1 MIKNILKRM
10 IALSLAGCLVLTGCN
25 KQQTEKTDTAEH
37 TQEWKTA
44 ETTPFGR
51 YPEEV
56 IYTLGKMTGMNNS
69 NLPKGDTYEDNGYT
83 RYLKKQLNIQNKDVF
98 EAGENDNYQET
109 VSMTIASRELPDVMV
124 VNDMD
129 MLQLLV
135 DNDLIEDLTQ
145 VYEDCTSSRIKDIYN
160 SYGSEILDNVT
171 FDGKLM
177 ALPETN
183 IDDGPSLCWLRKDW
197 MDKLGLDAPET
208 VEDVENIVHEF
219 VQKDPGGNGKGETV
233 GLVCDDEL
241 TGGCGYSYEYQ
252 NDIIFASFGAFPKQW
267 IYNKDGEVV
276 YGSVQ
281 NEAKAALGKL
291 RQMYQQGTLDNNF
304 LMRESSNIIEL
315 IVSGKCGSFFGP
327 WWSPNNPLMSA
338 MQKNPNAEWQPY
350 LIQTDKDGQ
359 TSFASQNPNDKYVVV
374 RKGYKH
380 PEIVMKIVSVLFDDL
395 RYDEEDV
402 REMER
407 YYQDNVDPTARPLAI
422 NVDYKDALMRCYDS
436 LKDAI
441 QGRKKLEDLGLL
453 EGAYYIS
460 CSKYLDRKKDT
471 SAQRSWEDWAAYASR
486 MTACSVLRKGQTR
499 QVKSLFFGETKTM
512 KSNWWRLEELEK
524 KVYLEIVTGQKPL
537 SYFDEFVKEWNR
549 QGGEKI
555 RGEVAQE
562 LKGK

>member
-10 IALSLAGCLVLTGCN
+10 IALSLTGCLVLTGCS

-160 SYGSEILDNVT
+160 SYGSEILDNVM

-471 SAQRSWEDWAAYASR
+471 SAQKSWEDWAAYASR

-512 KSNWWRLEELEK
+512 KSNWWRLEEL
-524 KVYLEIVTGQKPL
+524 
-537 SYFDEFVKEWNR
+537 
-549 QGGEKI
+549 
-555 RGEVAQE
+555 
-562 LKGK
+562 

>member
-1 MIKNILKRM
+1 M
-10 IALSLAGCLVLTGCN
+10 IALSLTGCLVLTGCS

-160 SYGSEILDNVT
+160 SYGSEILDNVM

-471 SAQRSWEDWAAYASR
+471 SAQKSWEDWAAYASR

-562 LKGK
+562 LKGR

>member
-145 VYEDCTSSRIKDIYN
+145 VYEDCTSNRIKDIYN

-197 MDKLGLDAPET
+197 MDKLGLDAPKT

-291 RQMYQQGTLDNNF
+291 RKMYQQGTLDNNF

-471 SAQRSWEDWAAYASR
+471 SAQKSWEDWAAYASR

>member
-171 FDGKLM
+171 FNGKLM

-197 MDKLGLDAPET
+197 MDKLGLDAPKT

-359 TSFASQNPNDKYVVV
+359 TSFVSQNPNDKYVVV

-471 SAQRSWEDWAAYASR
+471 SAQKSWEDWAAYASR

-524 KVYLEIVTGQKPL
+524 KAYLEIVTGQKPL

>member
-1 MIKNILKRM
+1 MM
-10 IALSLAGCLVLTGCN
+10 ALSLAGCLVLTGCN

-135 DNDLIEDLTQ
+135 DNDLVENLTQ

-171 FDGKLM
+171 FDGKLV

-471 SAQRSWEDWAAYASR
+471 SAQKSWEDWAAYASR
-486 MTACSVLRKGQTR
+486 MTACSVLKKGQTR

-524 KVYLEIVTGQKPL
+524 KAYLEIVTGQKPL

>member
-10 IALSLAGCLVLTGCN
+10 MALSLAGCLVLTGCN

-171 FDGKLM
+171 FNGKLM

-197 MDKLGLDAPET
+197 MDKLDLDAPET

-291 RQMYQQGTLDNNF
+291 RRMYQQGTLDNNF

-338 MQKNPNAEWQPY
+338 MQENPNAEWQPY
-350 LIQTDKDGQ
+350 LIQTDKDGR

-460 CSKYLDRKKDT
+460 CSKYIDRKKDT
-471 SAQRSWEDWAAYASR
+471 SAQKSWEDWAAYASR

-524 KVYLEIVTGQKPL
+524 KAYLEIVTGQKPL

>member
-25 KQQTEKTDTAEH
+25 KQQTEKKDTAEH

-135 DNDLIEDLTQ
+135 DNGLIEDLTQ

-171 FDGKLM
+171 FNGKLM

-197 MDKLGLDAPET
+197 MDKLGLDAPKT

-460 CSKYLDRKKDT
+460 CSKYLDRKKET
-471 SAQRSWEDWAAYASR
+471 SAQKSWEDWAAYASR

-524 KVYLEIVTGQKPL
+524 KAYLEIVTGQKPL

>member
-25 KQQTEKTDTAEH
+25 KQQTEKKDTAEH

-281 NEAKAALGKL
+281 NEAKEALGKL

-471 SAQRSWEDWAAYASR
+471 SAQKSWEDWAAYASR

>member
-135 DNDLIEDLTQ
+135 DNGLIEDLTQ

-171 FDGKLM
+171 FNGKLM

-197 MDKLGLDAPET
+197 MDKLDLDAPET

-315 IVSGKCGSFFGP
+315 IVSGRCGSFFGP

-338 MQKNPNAEWQPY
+338 MQENPNAEWQPY
-350 LIQTDKDGQ
+350 LIQTDKDGR

-460 CSKYLDRKKDT
+460 CSKYIDRKKDT
-471 SAQRSWEDWAAYASR
+471 SAQKSWEDWAAYASR

-524 KVYLEIVTGQKPL
+524 KAYLEIVTGQKPL

>member
-10 IALSLAGCLVLTGCN
+10 IALSLAGCLVLTGCS

-219 VQKDPGGNGKGETV
+219 VQKDSGGNGKGETV

-471 SAQRSWEDWAAYASR
+471 SAQKSWEDWAAYASR

-562 LKGK
+562 LKGR

>member
-1 MIKNILKRM
+1 M

-25 KQQTEKTDTAEH
+25 KQQTEKTDTADNI
-37 TQEWKTA
+37 QEWKTA

-56 IYTLGKMTGMNNS
+56 VYTLGKMTGMNNS

-135 DNDLIEDLTQ
+135 DNDLVEDLTQ

-171 FDGKLM
+171 FDGKLV

-380 PEIVMKIVSVLFDDL
+380 PEIIMKIVSVLFDDL

-471 SAQRSWEDWAAYASR
+471 SAQKSWEDWAAYASR

-524 KVYLEIVTGQKPL
+524 KAYLEIVTGQKPL

>member
-25 KQQTEKTDTAEH
+25 KQQTEKTDTADNI
-37 TQEWKTA
+37 QEWKTA

-56 IYTLGKMTGMNNS
+56 VYTLGKMTGMNNS

-135 DNDLIEDLTQ
+135 DNDLVEDLTQ

-171 FDGKLM
+171 FDGKLV

-197 MDKLGLDAPET
+197 MDKLGLDAPKT

-471 SAQRSWEDWAAYASR
+471 SAQKSWEDWAAYASR
-486 MTACSVLRKGQTR
+486 MTACSVLKKGQTR

-524 KVYLEIVTGQKPL
+524 KAYLEIVTGQKPL

>member
-1 MIKNILKRM
+1 MM
-10 IALSLAGCLVLTGCN
+10 ALSLAGCLVLTGCN
-25 KQQTEKTDTAEH
+25 KQQTEKTDTADNI
-37 TQEWKTA
+37 QEWKTA

-56 IYTLGKMTGMNNS
+56 VYTLGKMTGMNNS

-135 DNDLIEDLTQ
+135 DNDLVEDLTQ

-171 FDGKLM
+171 FDGKLV

-471 SAQRSWEDWAAYASR
+471 SAQKSWEDWAAYASR

-524 KVYLEIVTGQKPL
+524 KAYLEIVTRQKPL

>member
-1 MIKNILKRM
+1 MIKKILKRM
-10 IALSLAGCLVLTGCN
+10 MALSLAGCLVLTGCS
-25 KQQTEKTDTAEH
+25 KQQTERTDTADH
-37 TQEWKTA
+37 TQDWKTA
-44 ETTPFGR
+44 QTTPFGR

-56 IYTLGKMTGMNNS
+56 TYTLGKMTGMNNS

-135 DNDLIEDLTQ
+135 DNDMIEDLTQ

-197 MDKLGLDAPET
+197 MDKLGLDAPKT
-208 VEDVENIVHEF
+208 VEDVENIVRKF
-219 VQKDPGGNGKGETV
+219 VQKDPGGNGKGKTV

-267 IYNKDGEVV
+267 IYNEDGEVV

-281 NEAKAALGKL
+281 SEAKAALGKL

-304 LMRESSNIIEL
+304 LMRESNNIIEL
-315 IVSGKCGSFFGP
+315 IVSGRCGSFFGP

-338 MQKNPNAEWQPY
+338 MQKNPDAEWQPY
-350 LIQTDKDGQ
+350 LIQTDRDGQ
-359 TSFASQNPNDKYVVV
+359 TSFASQNPSDKCVVV

-395 RYDEEDV
+395 RYGEEGV

-460 CSKYLDRKKDT
+460 CSKYLDQKKET
-471 SAQRSWEDWAAYASR
+471 STQKSWEDWAAYASR
-486 MTACSVLRKGQTR
+486 MTACSVLGKGQTR

-524 KVYLEIVTGQKPL
+524 KAYLEIVTGQKPL

>member
-1 MIKNILKRM
+1 M

-395 RYDEEDV
+395 RYDEDDV

-471 SAQRSWEDWAAYASR
+471 SAQKSWEDWAAYASR

-524 KVYLEIVTGQKPL
+524 KAYLEIVTGQKPL

>member
-1 MIKNILKRM
+1 MIKNILKRIM
-10 IALSLAGCLVLTGCN
+10 ALSLAGCLVLTGCN

-171 FDGKLM
+171 FNGKLM

-197 MDKLGLDAPET
+197 MDKLDLDAPET

-291 RQMYQQGTLDNNF
+291 RRMYQQGTLDNNF

-350 LIQTDKDGQ
+350 LIQTDKDGR

-471 SAQRSWEDWAAYASR
+471 SAQKSWEDWAAYASR

-524 KVYLEIVTGQKPL
+524 KAYLEIVTGQKPL

>member
-197 MDKLGLDAPET
+197 MDKLGLDAPKT

-471 SAQRSWEDWAAYASR
+471 SAQKSWEDWAAYASR

-562 LKGK
+562 LKGR

>member
-171 FDGKLM
+171 FNGKLM

-197 MDKLGLDAPET
+197 MDKLGLDAPKT

-460 CSKYLDRKKDT
+460 CSKYLDRKKET
-471 SAQRSWEDWAAYASR
+471 SAQKSWEDWAAYASR

-524 KVYLEIVTGQKPL
+524 KAYLEIVTGQKPL

>member
-135 DNDLIEDLTQ
+135 DNDLVENLTQ

-171 FDGKLM
+171 FDGKLV

-380 PEIVMKIVSVLFDDL
+380 PEIIMKIVSVLFDDL

-471 SAQRSWEDWAAYASR
+471 SAQKSWEDWAAYASR

-524 KVYLEIVTGQKPL
+524 KAYLEIVTGQKPL

>member
-25 KQQTEKTDTAEH
+25 KQQTEKKDTAEH

-135 DNDLIEDLTQ
+135 DNDLIENLTQ
-145 VYEDCTSSRIKDIYN
+145 VYDDCTSSRIKDIYN
-160 SYGSEILDNVT
+160 SYGSEILNNVT

-197 MDKLGLDAPET
+197 MDKLGLDAPKT
-208 VEDVENIVHEF
+208 VEDVEDIVHEF

-471 SAQRSWEDWAAYASR
+471 SAQKSWEDWAAYASR

>member
-10 IALSLAGCLVLTGCN
+10 MALSLAGCLVLTGCN

-380 PEIVMKIVSVLFDDL
+380 SEIVMKIVSVLFDDL

-402 REMER
+402 CEMER

-471 SAQRSWEDWAAYASR
+471 SAQKSWEDWAAYASR

>member
-471 SAQRSWEDWAAYASR
+471 SAQKSWEDWAAYASR

-562 LKGK
+562 LKGR

>member
-124 VNDMD
+124 VNDME

-197 MDKLGLDAPET
+197 MDKLGLDAPKT

-460 CSKYLDRKKDT
+460 CSKYIDRKKDT
-471 SAQRSWEDWAAYASR
+471 SAQKSWEDWAAYASR

-524 KVYLEIVTGQKPL
+524 KAYLEIVTGQKPL

>member
-471 SAQRSWEDWAAYASR
+471 SAQKSWEDWAAYASR

-524 KVYLEIVTGQKPL
+524 KAYLEIVTGQKPL

-562 LKGK
+562 LKGR

>member
-25 KQQTEKTDTAEH
+25 KQQTEKKDTAEH

-460 CSKYLDRKKDT
+460 CSKDLDRKKDT
-471 SAQRSWEDWAAYASR
+471 SAQKSWEDWAAYASR

>member
-1 MIKNILKRM
+1 M
-10 IALSLAGCLVLTGCN
+10 IALSLTGCLVLTGCS

-291 RQMYQQGTLDNNF
+291 RQMYQQGTLYNNF
-304 LMRESSNIIEL
+304 QMRESSIIIEL

-471 SAQRSWEDWAAYASR
+471 SAQKSWEDWAAYASR

-499 QVKSLFFGETKTM
+499 QVKALFFGETKTM

-524 KVYLEIVTGQKPL
+524 KAYLEIVTGQKPL

-562 LKGK
+562 LKGR

>member
-135 DNDLIEDLTQ
+135 DNGLIEDLTQ

-197 MDKLGLDAPET
+197 MDKLGLDAPKT

-252 NDIIFASFGAFPKQW
+252 NDIIFASFGSFPKQW

-471 SAQRSWEDWAAYASR
+471 SAQKSWEDWAAYASR

-524 KVYLEIVTGQKPL
+524 KAYLEIVTGQKPL

>member
-171 FDGKLM
+171 FNGKLM

-471 SAQRSWEDWAAYASR
+471 SAQKSWEDWAAYASR

-524 KVYLEIVTGQKPL
+524 KAYLEIVTGQKPL

>member
-1 MIKNILKRM
+1 M

-359 TSFASQNPNDKYVVV
+359 TSFTSQNPNDKYVVV

-471 SAQRSWEDWAAYASR
+471 SAQKSWEDWAAYASR

-524 KVYLEIVTGQKPL
+524 KAYLEIVTGQKPL

>member
-171 FDGKLM
+171 FNGKLM

-197 MDKLGLDAPET
+197 MDKLGLDAPKT

-471 SAQRSWEDWAAYASR
+471 SAQKSWEDWAAYASR
-486 MTACSVLRKGQTR
+486 MTVCSVLKKGQTR

-524 KVYLEIVTGQKPL
+524 KAYLEIVTGQKPL

>member
-1 MIKNILKRM
+1 M

-160 SYGSEILDNVT
+160 SYGSEILNNVT

-471 SAQRSWEDWAAYASR
+471 SAQKSWEDWAAYASR
-486 MTACSVLRKGQTR
+486 MTACSVLKKGQTR

-562 LKGK
+562 LKGR

>member
-1 MIKNILKRM
+1 M

-25 KQQTEKTDTAEH
+25 KQQTEKKDTAEH

-380 PEIVMKIVSVLFDDL
+380 PEIVMKIVSVLFNDL

-471 SAQRSWEDWAAYASR
+471 SAQKSWEDWAAYASR

>member
-1 MIKNILKRM
+1 M

-25 KQQTEKTDTAEH
+25 KQQTEKKDTAEH

-135 DNDLIEDLTQ
+135 DNGLIEDLTQ

-171 FDGKLM
+171 FNGKLM

-197 MDKLGLDAPET
+197 MDKLDLDAPET

-350 LIQTDKDGQ
+350 LIQTDKDGR

-460 CSKYLDRKKDT
+460 CSKYIDRKKDT
-471 SAQRSWEDWAAYASR
+471 SAQKSWEDWAAYASR

-524 KVYLEIVTGQKPL
+524 KAYLEIVIGQKPL

>member
-1 MIKNILKRM
+1 MKKNILKRM

-25 KQQTEKTDTAEH
+25 KQQTEKKDTAEH

-135 DNDLIEDLTQ
+135 DNGLIEDLTQ

-171 FDGKLM
+171 FNGKLM

-197 MDKLGLDAPET
+197 MDKLDLDAPET

-350 LIQTDKDGQ
+350 LIQTDKDGR

-460 CSKYLDRKKDT
+460 CSKYIDRKKDT
-471 SAQRSWEDWAAYASR
+471 SAQKSWEDWAAYASR

-524 KVYLEIVTGQKPL
+524 KAYLEIVTGQKPL

>member
-1 MIKNILKRM
+1 M
-10 IALSLAGCLVLTGCN
+10 
-25 KQQTEKTDTAEH
+25 E
-37 TQEWKTA
+37 
-44 ETTPFGR
+44 
-51 YPEEV
+51 
-56 IYTLGKMTGMNNS
+56 
-69 NLPKGDTYEDNGYT
+69 
-83 RYLKKQLNIQNKDVF
+83 
-98 EAGENDNYQET
+98 
-109 VSMTIASRELPDVMV
+109 
-124 VNDMD
+124 

-197 MDKLGLDAPET
+197 MDKLGLDAPKT

-460 CSKYLDRKKDT
+460 CSKYLDRKKET
-471 SAQRSWEDWAAYASR
+471 SAQKSWEDWAAYASR

-524 KVYLEIVTGQKPL
+524 KAYLEIVTGQKPL

>member
-197 MDKLGLDAPET
+197 MDKLGLDAPKT
-208 VEDVENIVHEF
+208 VEDVEDIVHEF

-359 TSFASQNPNDKYVVV
+359 TSFASQNPNDKCVVV

-380 PEIVMKIVSVLFDDL
+380 PEIVMKIVSALFDDL

-471 SAQRSWEDWAAYASR
+471 SAQKSWEEWAAYASR

-562 LKGK
+562 LKGR

>member
-10 IALSLAGCLVLTGCN
+10 IALSLAGCLVLNGCN

-160 SYGSEILDNVT
+160 SYGGEILDNVT

-197 MDKLGLDAPET
+197 MDKLGLDAPKT

-471 SAQRSWEDWAAYASR
+471 SAQKSWEDWAAYASR

>member
-10 IALSLAGCLVLTGCN
+10 MALSLAGCLVLTGCN
-25 KQQTEKTDTAEH
+25 KQQTEKTDTADNI
-37 TQEWKTA
+37 QEWKTA

-471 SAQRSWEDWAAYASR
+471 SAQKSWEDWAAYASR

-524 KVYLEIVTGQKPL
+524 KAYLEIVTGQKPL

>member
-10 IALSLAGCLVLTGCN
+10 ISLSLAGCLVLTGCN

-171 FDGKLM
+171 FNGKLM

-197 MDKLGLDAPET
+197 MDKLGLDAPKT

-460 CSKYLDRKKDT
+460 CSKYLDRKKET
-471 SAQRSWEDWAAYASR
+471 SAQKSWEDWAAYASR

-524 KVYLEIVTGQKPL
+524 KAYLEIVTGQKPL